1 MFKRLGIF
9 ILAALVIAGCS
20 SEENETGKKR
30 AYKDSVYAFMNT
42 NKDVIAYGRVD
53 IKSILSKSAYQK
65 NEMINGFLSG
75 EINNLKTEIN
85 FNSPVYFAVEGEKG
99 GRDARSFFFINL
111 LDKDKLITDM
121 KSKKGFSIKNIAGI
135 DYSYDGD
142 VVIGMRNKLVL
153 IAVEPGLKDAAK
165 LIQEAF
171 KYTEGKIADK
181 KMIALIETPGDL
193 TVNFNFEAMADNP
206 TIKGQYSKADLKGAK
221 MQMRMNF
228 EKGRMVL
235 SVSSKFPPA
244 MTDKIN
250 LTKADKPILAKKL
263 QDEASGATLAAMQF
277 SIDVPGFGMLL
288 KNNMFLD
295 EAIVDV
301 EKQLSMFGAKLKISD
316 MTPDDKIR
324 MPNTGNLLGSQWME
338 MFIDVDAVAKSIQ
351 IPMAGQALEN
361 LDYITYEV
369 NGSEAELIIQ
379 THRKNENFLA
389 TVLDVAS
396 SFAMLMMGQM
406 SI

>member
-1 MFKRLGIF
+1 MLKRLGIF
-9 ILAALVIAGCS
+9 ILAALVITSCS
-20 SEENETGKKR
+20 SDEKETGKKR
-30 AYKDSVYAFMNT
+30 AYKDSVYAFMNS
-42 NKDVIAYGRVD
+42 NKDVLAYGRID
-53 IKSILSKSAYQK
+53 IKSILAKSAYQK
-65 NEMINGFLSG
+65 NEMINAFLAG

-85 FNSPVYFAVEGEKG
+85 FDSPVYFAVESEKD

-111 LDKDKLITDM
+111 LDKDKLIKDM
-121 KSKKGFSIKNIAGI
+121 KAKKGFAIKNVAGI

-171 KYTEGKIADK
+171 KYTDGKMADK
-181 KMIALIETPGDL
+181 KLIALIETPGDL
-193 TVNFNFEAMADNP
+193 TANFKFESMANHP
-206 TIKGQYSKADLKGAK
+206 NVKGQYSKDDLKGAK
-221 MQMRMNF
+221 MQMRLNF

-244 MTDKIN
+244 MTNKIN
-250 LTKADKPILAKKL
+250 LTKSDKPIIAKKL
-263 QDEASGATLAAMQF
+263 QDEASGETLAAMQF
-277 SIDVPGFGMLL
+277 SVDVPGFGMLL
-288 KNNMFLD
+288 ENNMFLD
-295 EAIVDV
+295 EAIVEV
-301 EKQLSMFGAKLKISD
+301 EKKLSVFGTKLKITD
-316 MTPDDKIR
+316 LRPEDKVR
-324 MPNTGNLLGSQWME
+324 MPNTGNLLGSKWVE
-338 MFIDVDAVAKSIQ
+338 LFIDVDAVAKSIQ
-351 IPMAGQALEN
+351 IPMGKEALAE

-369 NGSEAELIIQ
+369 NGGEAEFIIQ

-406 SI
+406 SS